1 MKKIKILIACLVLPF
16 VLVSQEKKADIGEI
30 GFSLDGNIITLEDY
44 IKLLLEKNH
53 DVKSASYE
61 LLMTDSDYQKFKVK
75 YAVYL
80 NAAATYTKTKNPPA
94 LEAKSGKEV
103 TTYDLSASATKTFE
117 TGTTL
122 STGIS
127 HQKGHVENM
136 PYGNT
141 TVTSDYN
148 LPVLFVSLQQELL
161 KNSFGK
167 SDRSTEKM
175 LQNAGEIKKAGTE
188 YQLSNVILSAIID
201 YWNFVVAKSDYD
213 NSKIKHDE
221 TIKVRNIVATN
232 VNLGLAERFDLNY
245 YNALV
250 ANAEA
255 SMAVSNQTY
264 KESVRTLLAALNQDV
279 DEAKMGNVVL
289 CEAPPSFK
297 EEDYLSIALAQRY
310 DYISAKLS
318 VENAKLQMGIYEN
331 SEAPSLKAGVTVK
344 STAMDE
350 FSPAYS
356 DAFSVKYP
364 TVEAG
369 LTMSYPL
376 GDTEQKTNLRDS
388 KYKYEQAK
396 IALQKNEKDVRN
408 DVKNKIENVEAA
420 YNVMKAMERARIQS
434 EEYYRLLLANLRRGR
449 FSAITVKT
457 ALDARTDSRQAA
469 LRAKVNY
476 NVALIQLEIAS
487 NNLLKKF
494 GVKVKAEEI

>member
-80 NAAATYTKTKNPPA
+80 TGSAKYTKTKNPPA
-94 LEAKSGKEV
+94 LEAKNGKEV

-161 KNSFGK
+161 KNAFGK

-201 YWNFVVAKSDYD
+201 YWN
-213 NSKIKHDE
+213 
-221 TIKVRNIVATN
+221 
-232 VNLGLAERFDLNY
+232 
-245 YNALV
+245 
-250 ANAEA
+250 
-255 SMAVSNQTY
+255 
-264 KESVRTLLAALNQDV
+264 
-279 DEAKMGNVVL
+279 
-289 CEAPPSFK
+289 
-297 EEDYLSIALAQRY
+297 
-310 DYISAKLS
+310 
-318 VENAKLQMGIYEN
+318 
-331 SEAPSLKAGVTVK
+331 
-344 STAMDE
+344 
-350 FSPAYS
+350 
-356 DAFSVKYP
+356 
-364 TVEAG
+364 
-369 LTMSYPL
+369 
-376 GDTEQKTNLRDS
+376 
-388 KYKYEQAK
+388 
-396 IALQKNEKDVRN
+396 
-408 DVKNKIENVEAA
+408 
-420 YNVMKAMERARIQS
+420 
-434 EEYYRLLLANLRRGR
+434 
-449 FSAITVKT
+449 
-457 ALDARTDSRQAA
+457 
-469 LRAKVNY
+469 
-476 NVALIQLEIAS
+476 
-487 NNLLKKF
+487 
-494 GVKVKAEEI
+494 